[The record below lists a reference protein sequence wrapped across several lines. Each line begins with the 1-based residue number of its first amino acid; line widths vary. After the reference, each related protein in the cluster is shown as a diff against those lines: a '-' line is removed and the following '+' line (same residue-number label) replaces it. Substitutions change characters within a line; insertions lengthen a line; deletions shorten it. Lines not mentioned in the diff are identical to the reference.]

1 MKRHAT
7 PLLIVGFLLGAGAT
21 CVLLF
26 GLLAPEEGGPVRT
39 NPNDPRLANGTRG
52 GTSTHP
58 GGRTPPKIYPTHQGG
73 RTGTQP
79 GRNGSSNSL
88 VNSRTPHDGPSGAKY
103 LSEGAQRIIDI
114 LDAFPDTKDATTRR
128 KLGMELGRLVRAQG
142 KNIDPAVKERL
153 FRMLVDDE
161 RYEWKVLAGETLGA
175 LVGDA
180 ETAQKLLELY
190 KTAPDRRTR
199 HAIHTALRGIQAP
212 EIIGDLLAS
221 INAGDEEEFNI
232 VRTIGKIGDEK
243 SRKALLDK
251 LPDVVRPETR
261 REIERVLALKPD
273 PELIKQIKKD
283 LPDAETDERL
293 SYVRILGRT
302 RDEEHG
308 KAIRELLQ
316 DETDERVTREAL
328 KSLGMIGDKKSVE
341 LLMTYMQ
348 REDGL
353 APRAESAFQQVR
365 NVEAIEQ
372 VAGSWDAL
380 GQRGRNAVMYAA
392 GRVTLTKPVAELA
405 ERALQDSEWRVRS
418 SAARALGRRGREE
431 SLDLLTNYMYRHK
444 AQREQV
450 RALNALYKIE
460 TRRAAEEALRNLDE
474 LSKHGREAQRKRF
487 ERQLEMLERRP
498 QNRR

>member
-1 MKRHAT
+1 MKRHST

-26 GLLAPEEGGPVRT
+26 GLLGPEEGGPVRT
-39 NPNDPRLANGTRG
+39 SPNDPRLANGTLG
-52 GTSTHP
+52 GTPARP
-58 GGRTPPKIYPTHQGG
+58 GGRTAPKVYPTRQGG
-73 RTGTQP
+73 GTNTQSGRP
-79 GRNGSSNSL
+79 GSGRSL
-88 VNSRTPHDGPSGAKY
+88 VRSRTPHDGPSGPKLLEERA
-103 LSEGAQRIIDI
+103 LRIIAI
-114 LDAFPDTKDATTRR
+114 LDAFPETKDATTRQ
-128 KLGMELGRLVRAQG
+128 KLGMELARLVRAQG
-142 KNIDPAVKERL
+142 KNVDPAVKEHL

-161 RYEWKVLAGETLGA
+161 RYEWKQLAGKTLGA

-180 ETAQKLLELY
+180 ETAQKLLEFY

-199 HAIHTALRGIQAP
+199 HAIHIALRGIRAP

-232 VRTIGKIGDEK
+232 VKTIGAIGDEN

-261 REIERVLALKPD
+261 REIERVLALRAD
-273 PELIKQIKKD
+273 PELIKQIKKE
-283 LPDAETDERL
+283 LPDAEAGERL

-302 RDEEHG
+302 RDPEHG

-328 KSLGMIGDKKSVE
+328 KSLGLIGDKKSVE
-341 LLMTYMQ
+341 LLLTYMK

-353 APRAESAFQQVR
+353 APRAQRAFQQVR
-365 NVEAIEQ
+365 NVGAIEQ
-372 VAGSWDAL
+372 VADSWDTL

-431 SLDLLTNYMYRHK
+431 SIDLLTNYMYRHK
-444 AQREQV
+444 AQREQTP
-450 RALNALYKIE
+450 ALNALYKIE
-460 TRRAAEEALRNLDE
+460 TRRAAQEALRNLDN
-474 LSKHGREAQRKRF
+474 LRKPAREAQCKRF